1 MPSLGALCFNRR
13 YPLTLQSLFY
23 GLSFEILHRGDA
35 YDFSEVTLVKHAFD
49 DVGADPFLLVPFL
62 LVSVDHVAH
71 LDAIATALR
80 LVTLCLIQV
89 LVIELLAEG
98 AFWRRG

>member
-35 YDFSEVTLVKHAFD
+35 YDFSEVTLV
-49 DVGADPFLLVPFL
+49 
-62 LVSVDHVAH
+62 
-71 LDAIATALR
+71 
-80 LVTLCLIQV
+80 
-89 LVIELLAEG
+89 
-98 AFWRRG
+98 